1 MASPANSNQPVNTT
15 LIRQKSKNGW
25 TYVIERKTQYDDTL
39 KRTVEISRHTVGKL
53 PPGSTD
59 IYDMVPVKQYSR
71 SAKKPAEKTGSR
83 ASAAKAQKAGRKTGT
98 PDCTRPVSNNAKK
111 AAAEALTEQKK
122 PEAPVI
128 HRRVGTAAPSQ
139 VTPALAKK
147 LTDNGSDYCFC
158 IEYNNSDIYTNIA
171 SLFDRYRDDNPL
183 MCMSQNTSDNNS
195 EQEEHTVRILP
206 GALLDKAILK
216 QWAGLR
222 PGCIVKEHHIIDNK
236 ISKNHIEII
245 KYYITT
251 LDYDY
256 EYIAEDLSDLIRYDM
271 KGQSKPKVI
280 SISEQELNDI
290 VDEEAAFLRGVEK
303 MKELS
308 SHVLDVFVK
317 MESAKTNRKV
327 SRRQMQAKIA
337 DIGTFMK
344 YYMEALKNNL
354 L

>member
-15 LIRQKSKNGW
+15 LIRQKIKNGW

-83 ASAAKAQKAGRKTGT
+83 TSAAKAQKAGRKTGT
-98 PDCTRPVSNNAKK
+98 PDCTRPVSDNAKK

-128 HRRVGTAAPSQ
+128 HRRVGTADPSQ

-195 EQEEHTVRILP
+195 EQEEYTVRILP
-206 GALLDKAILK
+206 GSLLDKAILK

-251 LDYDY
+251 LDCDY

-271 KGQSKPKVI
+271 KGQSRPKVI

-308 SHVLDVFVK
+308 SVLDVFVK

-327 SRRQMQAKIA
+327 S
-337 DIGTFMK
+337 
-344 YYMEALKNNL
+344 
-354 L
+354 

>member
-15 LIRQKSKNGW
+15 LIRQKIKNGW

-59 IYDMVPVKQYSR
+59 IYDMVPVKQYGR
-71 SAKKPAEKTGSR
+71 SAKKPAEKKGSQ
-83 ASAAKAQKAGRKTGT
+83 ASAARAQKAGRKRGETG
-98 PDCTRPVSNNAKK
+98 CSQPVSGNAGK
-111 AAAEALTEQKK
+111 AAAEQASTGQKVS
-122 PEAPVI
+122 EAPVI

-206 GALLDKAILK
+206 GSLLDKAILK

-222 PGCIVKEHHIIDNK
+222 SGCIVKEHHIIDNK
-236 ISKNHIEII
+236 YQKII
-245 KYYITT
+245 
-251 LDYDY
+251 
-256 EYIAEDLSDLIRYDM
+256 
-271 KGQSKPKVI
+271 
-280 SISEQELNDI
+280 
-290 VDEEAAFLRGVEK
+290 
-303 MKELS
+303 
-308 SHVLDVFVK
+308 
-317 MESAKTNRKV
+317 
-327 SRRQMQAKIA
+327 
-337 DIGTFMK
+337 
-344 YYMEALKNNL
+344 LK
-354 L
+354 